1 MLGNYI
7 MFATY
12 YKSVVSLIFTV
23 GFLKEIH
30 AFRIREEIFQ

>member
-1 MLGNYI
+1 MFGNYI

-12 YKSVVSLIFTV
+12 YESVVSLIFTV
-23 GFLKEIH
+23 VILKEVH